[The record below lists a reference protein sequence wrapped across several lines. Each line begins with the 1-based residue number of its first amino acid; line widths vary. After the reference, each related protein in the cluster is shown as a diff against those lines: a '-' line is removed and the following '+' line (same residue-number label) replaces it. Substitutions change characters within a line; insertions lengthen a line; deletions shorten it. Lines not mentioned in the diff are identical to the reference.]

1 MSTSTH
7 TLPEL
12 GQEDMSRE
20 FSLAYSNV
28 VKYMQGERLP
38 VHPTPRPQL
47 LRARGPHRLPQAA
60 LTGRARP
67 PQGRA

>member
-28 VKYMQGERLP
+28 VKYMQGERLHSP
-38 VHPTPRPQL
+38 PHPSAL
-47 LRARGPHRLPQAA
+47 AARS
-60 LTGRARP
+60 GRR
-67 PQGRA
+67 

>member
-38 VHPTPRPQL
+38 TPHPTPP
-47 LRARGPHRLPQAA
+47 PLPAA
-60 LTGRARP
+60 PAGKGGRSG
-67 PQGRA
+67 QGRR

>member
-38 VHPTPRPQL
+38 VHPTPRPQ
-47 LRARGPHRLPQAA
+47 QAA

>member
-38 VHPTPRPQL
+38 VHPTPPPSAL
-47 LRARGPHRLPQAA
+47 ARS
-60 LTGRARP
+60 GRR
-67 PQGRA
+67 